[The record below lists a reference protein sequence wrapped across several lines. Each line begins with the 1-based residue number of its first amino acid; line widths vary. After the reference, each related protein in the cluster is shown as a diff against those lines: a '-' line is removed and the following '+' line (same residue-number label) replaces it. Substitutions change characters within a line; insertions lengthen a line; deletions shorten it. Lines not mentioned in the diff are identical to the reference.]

1 MKIIPYKILIL
12 CLVLPPVCYVLTI
25 QSLES
30 YLQRRENAT
39 LKEILIEHPEA
50 LYEGRYTVREEI
62 NRNISKYL
70 NRSIKSKIGVRSN
83 ILVKTSDG
91 RILYPPVY
99 GTGVK
104 EPKDQ
109 APKGLNYVEVGAEN
123 YRILNEGFSTE
134 VAVKI
139 RYNSW
144 LSSGLLIFYLGLSGL
159 ILRAVTKRGVAAN
172 EQREYEHRMEM
183 ARLGTQLSHSRK
195 QLEEV
200 VIKEKEYLSRIKGL
214 RQDKQDLAKDVDGLL
229 EEMGE
234 QEEGLEEQRVQRE
247 ALEKELEELKEK
259 LQRLTEKGEKRKKKK
274 GKYDNLAKRFRLLYK
289 NLDLSDRAVAGF
301 SELTEE
307 FKLKAEEVIHQLNE
321 DDSLISIKRKVF
333 GKGGKMNVLEINFA
347 YSGRLYFQ
355 KNTKGRIRV
364 LAIGTKNTQSQD
376 LAFVESSK

>member
-1 MKIIPYKILIL
+1 MKNIPYKILVL

-39 LKEILIEHPEA
+39 LNDILIQHPDA

-70 NRSIKSKIGVRSN
+70 NQSIKSRIGVRSN
-83 ILVKTSDG
+83 ILVKTG
-91 RILYPPVY
+91 EGQILYPPVY
-99 GTGVK
+99 GTAVK
-104 EPKDQ
+104 EPKDLE
-109 APKGLNYVEVGAEN
+109 PKDLNYVEVAAEN
-123 YRILNEGFSTE
+123 YRILNGGLSAE
-134 VAVKI
+134 AAIKI

-144 LSSGLLIFYLGLSGL
+144 LSIGILIFYVGVAGL
-159 ILRAVTKRGVAAN
+159 ILGLVTKRGLAES
-172 EQREYEHRMEM
+172 EQREDEYRNEM
-183 ARLGTQLSHSRK
+183 ARLGTQLNYSRK

-200 VIKEKEYLSRIKGL
+200 VVKEKEYLSRINRLK
-214 RQDKQDLAKDVDGLL
+214 QDKQELAKDVDGLL
-229 EEMGE
+229 EEMEE
-234 QEEGLEEQRVQRE
+234 QEKGLQDQRVNRE
-247 ALEKELEELKEK
+247 ALEKELEELREK

-289 NLDLSDRAVAGF
+289 NLELSDRALDGF
-301 SELTEE
+301 SELTDE

-333 GKGGKMNVLEINFA
+333 GKGGRMNVLEIDFA

-355 KNTKGRIRV
+355 KNAKGRIRV
-364 LAIGTKNTQSQD
+364 LAIGTKNTQNQD